1 MAKPNKFFGNSP
13 NPAVALPAW
22 GMLIMALALVFLPS
36 LRTAALIL
44 YAADWL
50 ALGIA
55 ALTAKRK
62 QSLVNYWGSCV
73 PIVVAIVLLSFW
85 YRRYTT
91 PWMRNI
97 FLVALGFVLL
107 TLPMLLIAEKQVP
120 NMRAGREKYWL
131 RAVALTM
138 LVFLAAISWA
148 AASNITFDQS
158 AGSLRTACITEKW
171 RNSSRTGGQYHIR
184 VAVEGLAESL
194 NFDVG
199 RDAYRRLSEGDAVT
213 VTAYDG
219 FWGAPYYDVTLP
231 KSQKEN

>member
-1 MAKPNKFFGNSP
+1 MAKSAKIKTRKPIST
-13 NPAVALPAW
+13 VTLPAW
-22 GMLIMALALVFLPS
+22 GMLALTLAFQFNPTF
-36 LRTAALIL
+36 RTVALIL

-50 ALGIA
+50 ALAIA

-73 PIVVAIVLLSFW
+73 PIVVAIVQLNFW

-148 AASNITFDQS
+148 AASNIAFDQS

-194 NFDVG
+194 NLDVG
-199 RDAYRRLSEGDAVT
+199 RKAYRRLSEGDNVT
-213 VTAYDG
+213 VTEYPG
-219 FWGAPYYDVTLP
+219 FWGALYYTWEIP
-231 KSQKEN
+231 QSP

>member
-1 MAKPNKFFGNSP
+1 M
-13 NPAVALPAW
+13 
-22 GMLIMALALVFLPS
+22 
-36 LRTAALIL
+36 
-44 YAADWL
+44 
-50 ALGIA
+50 
-55 ALTAKRK
+55 
-62 QSLVNYWGSCV
+62 NYWGSCV
-73 PIVVAIVLLSFW
+73 PIVVAIVLLNFW

-158 AGSLRTACITEKW
+158 AGSLRIACITEKW

-194 NFDVG
+194 NLDVG

-213 VTAYDG
+213 VTEHPG
-219 FWGAPYYDVTLP
+219 FWGAPYYTWESP
-231 KSQKEN
+231 QSP

>member
-62 QSLVNYWGSCV
+62 
-73 PIVVAIVLLSFW
+73 
-85 YRRYTT
+85 
-91 PWMRNI
+91 MRNI

-148 AASNITFDQS
+148 AASNIAFDQS

-194 NFDVG
+194 NLDVG
-199 RDAYRRLSEGDAVT
+199 RKAYRRLSEGDAVT
-213 VTAYDG
+213 VTEYDG
-219 FWGAPYYDVTLP
+219 FWGAPYYTWDYP
-231 KSQKEN
+231 QEEAD

>member
-1 MAKPNKFFGNSP
+1 MAKSNKFLGKNPP

-73 PIVVAIVLLSFW
+73 PIVVAIVLLNFC

-138 LVFLAAISWA
+138 LVFLAA
-148 AASNITFDQS
+148 
-158 AGSLRTACITEKW
+158 GSLRTACITEKW

-194 NFDVG
+194 NLDVG

-213 VTAYDG
+213 ATEYPG
-219 FWGAPYYDVTLP
+219 FWGAPYYTWEIP
-231 KSQKEN
+231 QSS

>member
-73 PIVVAIVLLSFW
+73 PIVVAIVLLNFGIEGIP
-85 YRRYTT
+85 RRGCE
-91 PWMRNI
+91 I
-97 FLVALGFVLL
+97 F
-107 TLPMLLIAEKQVP
+107 
-120 NMRAGREKYWL
+120 
-131 RAVALTM
+131 
-138 LVFLAAISWA
+138 FLSRL
-148 AASNITFDQS
+148 AS
-158 AGSLRTACITEKW
+158 CC
-171 RNSSRTGGQYHIR
+171 
-184 VAVEGLAESL
+184 
-194 NFDVG
+194 
-199 RDAYRRLSEGDAVT
+199 
-213 VTAYDG
+213 
-219 FWGAPYYDVTLP
+219 
-231 KSQKEN
+231 

>member
-1 MAKPNKFFGNSP
+1 M
-13 NPAVALPAW
+13 
-22 GMLIMALALVFLPS
+22 
-36 LRTAALIL
+36 
-44 YAADWL
+44 
-50 ALGIA
+50 
-55 ALTAKRK
+55 
-62 QSLVNYWGSCV
+62 
-73 PIVVAIVLLSFW
+73 PIVVAIVLLNFW

-138 LVFLAAISWA
+138 LVFLAAMSWA
-148 AASNITFDQS
+148 AASNIAFDQS
-158 AGSLRTACITEKW
+158 AGNLRTACITEKW

-194 NFDVG
+194 NLDVG
-199 RDAYRRLSEGDAVT
+199 RKAYRRLSEGDAVT
-213 VTAYDG
+213 VTEYAG
-219 FWGAPYYDVTLP
+219 FWDAPYYRLEQP
-231 KSQKEN
+231 KGED

>member
-1 MAKPNKFFGNSP
+1 
-13 NPAVALPAW
+13 
-22 GMLIMALALVFLPS
+22 
-36 LRTAALIL
+36 
-44 YAADWL
+44 
-50 ALGIA
+50 
-55 ALTAKRK
+55 
-62 QSLVNYWGSCV
+62 
-73 PIVVAIVLLSFW
+73 
-85 YRRYTT
+85 
-91 PWMRNI
+91 MRNI

-148 AASNITFDQS
+148 AASNITIDQR

-171 RNSSRTGGQYHIR
+171 RNSSRTGGLSHIR

-194 NFDVG
+194 NLDVG

-213 VTAYDG
+213 TTEYDG
-219 FWGAPYYDVTLP
+219 FWGAPYYTWDYP
-231 KSQKEN
+231 QEEAD

>member
-1 MAKPNKFFGNSP
+1 MAKSAKIKRRKPIST
-13 NPAVALPAW
+13 VTLLAW
-22 GMLIMALALVFLPS
+22 GLLIMALALVFLPS

-73 PIVVAIVLLSFW
+73 PIVVAIVLLNFC

-138 LVFLAAISWA
+138 LVFLAAIAGQLQATSRSTKARAVCGLPASPKSGEIA
-148 AASNITFDQS
+148 AAPEGSITS
-158 AGSLRTACITEKW
+158 GSRWRGW
-171 RNSSRTGGQYHIR
+171 RNR
-184 VAVEGLAESL
+184 
-194 NFDVG
+194 
-199 RDAYRRLSEGDAVT
+199 
-213 VTAYDG
+213 
-219 FWGAPYYDVTLP
+219 
-231 KSQKEN
+231 

>member
-22 GMLIMALALVFLPS
+22 GMLIMALAFVFLPS

-44 YAADWL
+44 YAADWF

-73 PIVVAIVLLSFW
+73 PIVVAIVLLNFW

-171 RNSSRTGGQYHIR
+171 RNGSRTGGH
-184 VAVEGLAESL
+184 
-194 NFDVG
+194 
-199 RDAYRRLSEGDAVT
+199 
-213 VTAYDG
+213 
-219 FWGAPYYDVTLP
+219 
-231 KSQKEN
+231 

>member
-1 MAKPNKFFGNSP
+1 MAKSNKFLGKNPP

-73 PIVVAIVLLSFW
+73 PIVVAIVLLNFW

-120 NMRAGREKYWL
+120 NMRAKA
-131 RAVALTM
+131 RAVCGLPASPKSGE
-138 LVFLAAISWA
+138 IA
-148 AASNITFDQS
+148 AAPEGSITS
-158 AGSLRTACITEKW
+158 GSRWRGW
-171 RNSSRTGGQYHIR
+171 RNR
-184 VAVEGLAESL
+184 
-194 NFDVG
+194 
-199 RDAYRRLSEGDAVT
+199 
-213 VTAYDG
+213 
-219 FWGAPYYDVTLP
+219 
-231 KSQKEN
+231 

>member
-50 ALGIA
+50 ALDIA

-73 PIVVAIVLLSFW
+73 PIVVAIVLLNFW

-148 AASNITFDQS
+148 AEATSRSTKARAVCGLPASPKSGEIAAAPEGSITS
-158 AGSLRTACITEKW
+158 GSRWRGW
-171 RNSSRTGGQYHIR
+171 RNR
-184 VAVEGLAESL
+184 
-194 NFDVG
+194 
-199 RDAYRRLSEGDAVT
+199 
-213 VTAYDG
+213 
-219 FWGAPYYDVTLP
+219 
-231 KSQKEN
+231 

>member
-1 MAKPNKFFGNSP
+1 MAKSNKFLGKNPP

-73 PIVVAIVLLSFW
+73 PIVVAIVLLNFW

-107 TLPMLLIAEKQVP
+107 TLPMLLI
-120 NMRAGREKYWL
+120 
-131 RAVALTM
+131 
-138 LVFLAAISWA
+138 LAAISWA

-158 AGSLRTACITEKW
+158 AGSLRIACITEKW

-194 NFDVG
+194 NLDVG

-213 VTAYDG
+213 VTEHPG
-219 FWGAPYYDVTLP
+219 FWGAPYYTWEIP
-231 KSQKEN
+231 QSP

>member
-1 MAKPNKFFGNSP
+1 MDAK
-13 NPAVALPAW
+13 
-22 GMLIMALALVFLPS
+22 
-36 LRTAALIL
+36 
-44 YAADWL
+44 Y
-50 ALGIA
+50 
-55 ALTAKRK
+55 
-62 QSLVNYWGSCV
+62 
-73 PIVVAIVLLSFW
+73 
-85 YRRYTT
+85 
-91 PWMRNI
+91 

-148 AASNITFDQS
+148 AASNIAFDQS

-194 NFDVG
+194 NLDVG

-213 VTAYDG
+213 ATEYDG
-219 FWGAPYYDVTLP
+219 FWGAPYYTWDYP
-231 KSQKEN
+231 QEEAD